1 MHRLLLQ
8 RAFVEM
14 TLPKNNNINN
24 NNKHSYEKEKEIEK
38 DKDKVINIGDFIKK
52 KEFI

>member
-14 TLPKNNNINN
+14 TLPKDNNNNN
-24 NNKHSYEKEKEIEK
+24 NNKHSYEKEK
-38 DKDKVINIGDFIKK
+38 DKDINIGDFIKQND
-52 KEFI
+52 FI